1 MCYLCP
7 QTAKSRATDK
17 LCRSVGTDRQR
28 DEQGRPT
35 IEAFVQPDR
44 TQRPPSLAAQKRAM
58 FAHAAGW
65 PCLPFGR
72 VVRDNVTLD
81 LFRKGC

>member
-7 QTAKSRATDK
+7 QTAKSRAADK
-17 LCRSVGTDRQR
+17 LCKPLRHASRYGSH
-28 DEQGRPT
+28 
-35 IEAFVQPDR
+35 AFEQPDR
-44 TQRPPSLAAQKRAM
+44 TKRPPSLAAQKRAM
-58 FAHAAGW
+58 FARSAGW

-81 LFRKGC
+81 MFLGAC